1 MKMKF
6 ISNSNTGAEK
16 SKNNINLKTDKMRTK
31 TAVKLFK
38 VNSEYIISI
47 TSDHLDGYR
56 ATEED
61 IKKVKGLG
69 LTDFFE
75 LYDDDDMKYYSGY
88 ANLDLMAEKDLDEFD
103 ILNIG
108 MSHAGCTYMKTRSK
122 NGKMEMV

>member
-1 MKMKF
+1 MKF

-38 VNSEYIISI
+38 VNSDYIISI

-56 ATEED
+56 ATKED
-61 IKKVKGLG
+61 IKKVKDLG
-69 LTDFFE
+69 LTNYFE

-108 MSHAGCTYMKTRSK
+108 MAHAGCTYMKTRSK